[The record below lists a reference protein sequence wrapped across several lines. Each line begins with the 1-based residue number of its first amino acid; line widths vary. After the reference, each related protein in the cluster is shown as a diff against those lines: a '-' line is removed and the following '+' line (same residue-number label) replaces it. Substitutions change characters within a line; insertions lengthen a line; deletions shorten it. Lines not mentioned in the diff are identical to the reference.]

1 MKNFLKPAGHQ
12 HKDPQARLVYINGL
26 EADSE
31 QAQNTLCTL
40 ARDDNDTGV
49 RLAAIARLN
58 ELNVLRELLDNGA
71 DQSDQ
76 PDEVRQAAQ
85 QRLVDKLTEGNVSD
99 QAVKALLRS
108 HASHLAV
115 AIASD
120 CVSAQQRT
128 IALESVSDESSL
140 VTVVQQSRFHDT
152 RLAAAQRLTHHDA
165 LRSALSAVRSKDK
178 VVAKHI
184 QQRLDSEAA
193 AEADLIARRHAIN
206 TTVQDLEALS
216 DGLWTPQHGGKLQ
229 ALKERWN
236 SFTPAEREE
245 SEPRVN
251 KAIATAEEA
260 LTDYLQKQEQ
270 VQSSGTGETASHG
283 NDNFGQNN
291 ASDQSQTNERNS
303 AAHNGT
309 MNSSP
314 GTMDP
319 DTDSGANSGT
329 DSRTEP
335 SPVPREV
342 PALIDDPAL
351 TPVLAALADSPIA
364 QLAQRIESIESKSI
378 TSGVVGSESA
388 EIKSVT
394 SDSAEPESVA
404 SEPAVTEPATSMQS
418 AEPVSEPVQNLL
430 AYGRAVAVLFDPP
443 YDVNKARPGALQQRI
458 KRVSALLDIHT
469 VLPGIDVAEHV
480 YVKELDDHVVLLKD
494 RISKA
499 QQESADR
506 IRATHRQFAALAA
519 IIKEGKW
526 GPANSMM
533 RRLVKK
539 IDAMESAERSTLNE
553 KLQRAETQ
561 LAEMADWQDFAAR
574 PKLEA
579 LCESMEGLPAQE
591 LPTEQLAKQVREMQ
605 NAWKALG
612 VSRAS
617 NELWSRFKTAGDT
630 AYEPCKAFFEQK
642 QQERVQKLDAKA
654 ALCDALESEHAA
666 LAEDPDWKAIAR
678 RVNNAKREWTS
689 YRVPDRKPDKA
700 LEARFSAALKP
711 FETALG
717 EQYTANAA
725 AKQELVEKVQALAE
739 AEITQHSA
747 NQAKR
752 LLSAWKLV
760 GVMRR
765 KEDQALWESFNAH
778 LGTIF
783 KHQHKVEREKQRAGL
798 QHVFRAKDIIKRL
811 KVLSRGDSI
820 DDDEVQALATEFHA
834 LEEFPERDKKFLLR
848 DFRQALDACSRVQ
861 ENAVRRRKLAGKDEA
876 QRLLE
881 LCEQLEAAAE
891 DASSAADNLV
901 EDVTHAWSATEVR
914 VSPEL
919 DSVLQARRDQALAHI
934 EAGTQPDYEK
944 NEAIRRDLLI
954 RMEVAAGVETPAED
968 KARRMQYQLENLQQ
982 GMTSA
987 GIDDARQILAEL
999 DQQWLA
1005 TGPAKAAVKDAL
1017 HSRYLKAYKR

>member
-1 MKNFLKPAGHQ
+1 M
-12 HKDPQARLVYINGL
+12 RLGYINGL

-31 QAQNTLCTL
+31 QAQNTLSTL
-40 ARDDNDTGV
+40 AREDSDQKV
-49 RLAAIARLN
+49 RLAAIARLD
-58 ELNVLRELLDNGA
+58 ELAVLRELLDAGTE
-71 DQSDQ
+71 QS
-76 PDEVRQAAQ
+76 DEVRQAAQ
-85 QRLVDKLTEGNVSD
+85 QRLIAKLTQGGVSD
-99 QAVKALLRS
+99 VAVNSLLSS

-115 AIASD
+115 PIASD
-120 CVSAQQRT
+120 CVSAEQRT
-128 IALESVSDESSL
+128 KALTFIDDEASL

-152 RLAAAQRLTHHDA
+152 RLAAAMRLTQHDA

-178 VVAKHI
+178 VVAKQL

-193 AEADLIARRHAIN
+193 AEADLIARRHAIT
-206 TTVQDLEALS
+206 TTVQSLEALN

-236 SFTPAEREE
+236 SFEPAEREE
-245 SEPRVN
+245 SESRVN
-251 KAIATAEEA
+251 QAITNAEQSLE
-260 LTDYLQKQEQ
+260 DYLQKQQ
-270 VQSSGTGETASHG
+270 TQSDNTNSVDADKGANKAGHQSVEHGSAQLSESNGENNSHNTGENVHG
-283 NDNFGQNN
+283 NAGQQHTSQQNQTDTQDNAGHGT
-291 ASDQSQTNERNS
+291 AVI
-303 AAHNGT
+303 AA
-309 MNSSP
+309 
-314 GTMDP
+314 
-319 DTDSGANSGT
+319 
-329 DSRTEP
+329 
-335 SPVPREV
+335 PREV
-342 PALIDDPAL
+342 PELIDDPAL
-351 TPVLAALADSPIA
+351 TPVLAALADSEIG
-364 QLAQRIESIESKSI
+364 QLVERIEAIES
-378 TSGVVGSESA
+378 E
-388 EIKSVT
+388 
-394 SDSAEPESVA
+394 
-404 SEPAVTEPATSMQS
+404 QS
-418 AEPVSEPVQNLL
+418 ADSVSEPVQNLL

-458 KRVSALLDIHT
+458 KRVSALLDVHT
-469 VLPGIDVAEHV
+469 VIPGIDVAEHA
-480 YVKELDDHVVLLKD
+480 YVKELDAHNALLQD

-539 IDAMESAERSTLNE
+539 IDVMEPAERSTLNE

-574 PKLEA
+574 PKLES
-579 LCESMEGLPAQE
+579 LCESMEALPAQE
-591 LPTEQLAKQVREMQ
+591 LPPEQLARQVREMQ

-617 NELWSRFKTAGDT
+617 NELWSRFKTAGDS

-654 ALCDALESEHAA
+654 ALCDALESEHAS

-711 FETALG
+711 FEDGLG
-717 EQYTANAA
+717 AQYTANAA
-725 AKQELVEKVQALAE
+725 AKQELIEKVQALAGT
-739 AEITQHSA
+739 EITQHSA
-747 NQAKR
+747 NQATR
-752 LLSAWKLV
+752 LLSAWKLI

-765 KEDQALWESFNAH
+765 KEDQALWETFNAH

-811 KVLSRGDSI
+811 KVISRGDSV
-820 DDDEVQALATEFHA
+820 DDDEVQALSTEFRA

-861 ENAVRRRKLAGKDEA
+861 ENVARRRKLAGQDEA
-876 QRLLE
+876 LRLLG
-881 LCEQLEAAAE
+881 LCEQLEAAVE
-891 DASSAADNLV
+891 DPGAAADNLI
-901 EDVTHAWSATEVR
+901 EDVGHAWSATEVR

-919 DSVLQARRDQALAHI
+919 DSALQSRRDQALAHI
-934 EAGTQPDYEK
+934 EAGTQPDYAK
-944 NEAIRRDLLI
+944 NESIRRDLLI
-954 RMEVAAGVETPAED
+954 RMEVAAGVETPADD

-987 GIDDARQILAEL
+987 GIDDVRQTLADL